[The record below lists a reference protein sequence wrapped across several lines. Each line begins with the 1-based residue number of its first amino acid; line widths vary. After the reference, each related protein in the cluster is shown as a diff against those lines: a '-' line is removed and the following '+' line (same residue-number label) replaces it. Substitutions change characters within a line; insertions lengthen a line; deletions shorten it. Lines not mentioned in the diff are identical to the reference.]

1 MPFNKPD
8 ITQLSALGTT
18 VGDVYFPQTKLL
30 LPFDGANGATTTSDS
45 SDSNISV
52 TFNGNAQLSTVQSK
66 FGGSSL
72 YLDGGTSSGV
82 SIASNSGLS
91 LSGDFTIEMWIK
103 TSTTSSDS
111 NTRRIFQT
119 GPVGAV
125 TDLGLLLGNSSATH
139 SGYISVFT
147 STWSIDGSIDAADDN
162 WNHVAIIRSGSGVK
176 LFVNG
181 NQSGSTWTTSQDF
194 SSGGSAGI
202 NLGYNTSSAGRYVGY
217 IDGFRITKGTARYTS
232 NFTPP
237 TTAHLTSAGDVN
249 KQIIVN
255 SAADGVAVGTGGI
268 NQARIAK
275 AWANINGTGTIS
287 IRGSY
292 NVSSLT
298 DVGTGSYKVNFSTV
312 MTDNN
317 YVGFCAGAEVNSG
330 TIQNHLFHLKRE
342 TPLSDI
348 LNTAYIHVASANS
361 ANTATDDGLF
371 CVIVFGN

>member
-30 LPFDGANGATTTSDS
+30 LPFDGANGATTTSDL

-125 TDLGLLLGNSSATH
+125 TDLGLLLGNSSANH

-147 STWSIDGSIDAADDN
+147 STWNIDGSIDAADDN

-194 SSGGSAGI
+194 SSGGSDGI
-202 NLGYNTSSAGRYVGY
+202 NLGYNTSSKGRYVGY

-232 NFTPP
+232 SFTPP
-237 TTAHLTSAGDVN
+237 TTAYLTSAGDVN
-249 KQIIVN
+249 KQIIIN

-275 AWANINGTGTIS
+275 AWAEFDGSGITINA
-287 IRGSY
+287 SY
-292 NVSSLT
+292 NVSSIT
-298 DVGTGSYKVNFSTV
+298 DHGNRDYTINFSTA
-312 MTDNN
+312 MTDA
-317 YVGFCAGAEVNSG
+317 YYSIVGSNIGQTSTYSWSVVTGMG
-330 TIQNHLFHLKRE
+330 TAK
-342 TPLSDI
+342 T
-348 LNTAYIHVASANS
+348 ASAARINVPHINDNS
-361 ANTATDDGLF
+361 LYGNDCDAVNI
-371 CVIVFGN
+371 IVFGN

>member
-1 MPFNKPD
+1 MKEFN
-8 ITQLSALGTT
+8 LSKIKAAGTT

-30 LPFDGANGATTTSDS
+30 LPFDGANGATTTSDL

-52 TFNGNAQLSTVQSK
+52 TFNGNAQLSTAQSK

-119 GPVGAV
+119 GPVGAA
-125 TDLGLLLGNSSATH
+125 TDLGLLLGKSSANH
-139 SGYISVFT
+139 SGYISVYT
-147 STWSIDGSIDAADDN
+147 STWNIDGSIDAADDN

-202 NLGYNTSSAGRYVGY
+202 DLGYNSSAGVGRYVGY
-217 IDGFRITKGTARYTS
+217 IDDFRITKGIARYTS
-232 NFTPP
+232 SFTPP

-275 AWANINGTGTIS
+275 AWVNFNGTGTVA
-287 IRGSY
+287 IRDNY
-292 NVSSLT
+292 NVSSIT
-298 DVGTGSYKVNFSTV
+298 DEATGKYTVNFSTAMSDANYSAV
-312 MTDNN
+312 MYTNTSAGGGTGDLNN
-317 YVGFCAGAEVNSG
+317 DYHGG
-330 TIQNHLFHLKRE
+330 
-342 TPLSDI
+342 
-348 LNTAYIHVASANS
+348 LNTRTTSSVRLEAYGPSSYI
-361 ANTATDDGLF
+361 DGEL
-371 CVIVFGN
+371 CDVIVFGN